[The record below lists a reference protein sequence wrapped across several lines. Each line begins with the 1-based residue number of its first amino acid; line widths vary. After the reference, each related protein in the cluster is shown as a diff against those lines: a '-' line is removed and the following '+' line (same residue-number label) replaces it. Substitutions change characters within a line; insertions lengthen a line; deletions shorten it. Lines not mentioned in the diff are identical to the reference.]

1 MYYDLF
7 YSISKLLHIVIKI
20 DIESHVMEKYLYQY
34 LIMIFDTIK
43 YKSYN
48 RDTISFIVF
57 NDINIYICFKIFL
70 LESSVNISLF
80 SLLKSLYFKYLHF
93 SKTSLK

>member
-48 RDTISFIVF
+48 RDTISSIVF
-57 NDINIYICFKIFL
+57 YDINIYIFVLKFFYLKAQLIYHYVFFIKIIVF
-70 LESSVNISLF
+70 
-80 SLLKSLYFKYLHF
+80 
-93 SKTSLK
+93 

>member
-1 MYYDLF
+1 MIC
-7 YSISKLLHIVIKI
+7 SIISKLLHIVIKI

-57 NDINIYICFKIFL
+57 NDINIYCFKIFL
-70 LESSVNISLF
+70 LESSVNISLCF
-80 SLLKSLYFKYLHF
+80 LY
-93 SKTSLK
+93 